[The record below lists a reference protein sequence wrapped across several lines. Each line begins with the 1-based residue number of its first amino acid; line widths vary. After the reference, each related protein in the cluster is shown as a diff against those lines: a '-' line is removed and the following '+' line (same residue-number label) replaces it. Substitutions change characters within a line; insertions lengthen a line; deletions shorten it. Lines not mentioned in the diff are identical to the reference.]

1 MRVELVQ
8 ARLVTDDV
16 AGLAAFYAGLVGAQ
30 VPLNEYYVEVPTP
43 VASVGFSKSR
53 FTEEQGPS
61 STACTANLGARP
73 GEFILDFAVDDVD
86 AEYARINAM
95 RVDWVLPPTTQPWGK
110 RSMLFRDPEGHL
122 VSVFSR
128 KNVSEVML

>member
-1 MRVELVQ
+1 MELVQ
-8 ARLVTDDV
+8 CRIVTNDVEAIAGFYNRLIDT
-16 AGLAAFYAGLVGAQ
+16 GA
-30 VPLNEYYVEVPTP
+30 PLNEYYVEVPTP
-43 VASVGFSKSR
+43 VASVGFSKCR